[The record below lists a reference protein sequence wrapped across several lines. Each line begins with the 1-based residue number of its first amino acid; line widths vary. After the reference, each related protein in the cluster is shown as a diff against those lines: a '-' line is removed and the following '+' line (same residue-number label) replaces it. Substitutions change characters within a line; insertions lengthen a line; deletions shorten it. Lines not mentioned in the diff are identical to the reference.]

1 MAHGESNAFGALM
14 FRVLLVGLLST
25 TVAYAGAQTK
35 PGSKSKAPATTPSAA
50 AEKALE
56 TYKTVCAICHGLN
69 GKGLAPDQDLTDAK
83 WKHGSSTAAIA
94 KTIKEGVKGT
104 TMQGFGDKYSD
115 AEIQELAKLVKSFSS
130 AVKKK

>member
-1 MAHGESNAFGALM
+1 M
-14 FRVLLVGLLST
+14 FRVVVVV
-25 TVAYAGAQTK
+25 VAMSMPADAGQTK
-35 PGSKSKAPATTPSAA
+35 PDSKSKAPAAAPSAA
-50 AEKALE
+50 AEKAVE
-56 TYKTVCAICHGLN
+56 TYKTVCAICHGMN

-115 AEIQELAKLVKSFSS
+115 AEILELAKLVKSLS
-130 AVKKK
+130 APGKK